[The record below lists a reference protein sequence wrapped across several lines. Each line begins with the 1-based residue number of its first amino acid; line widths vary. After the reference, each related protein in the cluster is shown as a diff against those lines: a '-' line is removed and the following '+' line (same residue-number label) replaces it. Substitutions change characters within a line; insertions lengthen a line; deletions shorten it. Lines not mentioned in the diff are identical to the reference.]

1 MRRRLVLQSRP
12 EQALTVRRRLPDW
25 SDKRLVP
32 RSRVQL
38 VGRTAMPRVPDY
50 VKDSLRLKAEP
61 RLSRG
66 GRSRPVGAPTETK
79 ETKAVGA
86 PNEDHHSSEGTFD
99 RQADGPTDGTRR
111 RPTDLAREAKTGRL
125 WRAGPLAWG
134 RANRPSKT
142 TRNTQGNH
150 RAQSTINKTVN
161 LTGLHQKDWYKT
173 YRRPSKRSTTTR
185 IWKRIAG
192 PPDKSHQATGRRE
205 APFWEGAGRVARD
218 DGPTG

>member
-66 GRSRPVGAPTETK
+66 GRSRPVGAPK

-86 PNEDHHSSEGTFD
+86 PNGDHHSSEGTFD
-99 RQADGPTDGTRR
+99 CQADGPTDGTRR
-111 RPTDLAREAKTGRL
+111 SPTNLAREAKTGRL

-134 RANRPSKT
+134 RPTGRQKPPGTPKGT
-142 TRNTQGNH
+142 TEPNQ
-150 RAQSTINKTVN
+150 QSTRLLI
-161 LTGLHQKDWYKT
+161 
-173 YRRPSKRSTTTR
+173 
-185 IWKRIAG
+185 
-192 PPDKSHQATGRRE
+192 
-205 APFWEGAGRVARD
+205 
-218 DGPTG
+218 